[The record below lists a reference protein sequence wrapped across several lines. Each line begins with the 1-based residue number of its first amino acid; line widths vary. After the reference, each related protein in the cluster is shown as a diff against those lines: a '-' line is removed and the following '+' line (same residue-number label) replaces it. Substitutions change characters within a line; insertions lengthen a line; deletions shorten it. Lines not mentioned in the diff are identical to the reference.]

1 MAALIQTSAY
11 TKIFL
16 HAAKNQS
23 SSVGGYLIGSENNGQ
38 FNILDVVPICHSSPC
53 GPILEISAGMVSTAT
68 LLHMKPDFPD
78 SSWLFSLLISQHLD

>member
-53 GPILEISAGMVSTAT
+53 GPIFEISAEMVSTAT

-78 SSWLFSLLISQHLD
+78 S